1 MNTKFLLPLLALPL
15 LAACAP
21 EVETTIYLADVQAA
35 LDSGKSVAVP
45 ATLRIPQSGKED
57 CEKGLPDLVAKLK
70 AFAPVKTEGK
80 CVDGKDSTLAE
91 IGTEL
96 QIVAGDATY
105 DPVNLFVLEVAT
117 TDEGRSD
124 LTFHMLKPI
133 EDVVKGLA
141 AEGTPQT
148 DFDPSKFIIHVNND
162 GAGSVELVG
171 NHVFIDDKPAFADS
185 GEATTVDRRGE
196 VTIKF
201 SDVASSFVEQGNSY
215 WFVTVGPAS

>member
-1 MNTKFLLPLLALPL
+1 MNFKFLLPLLALPL

-21 EVETTIYLADVQAA
+21 EVETTIYLADVQTA
-35 LDSGKSVAVP
+35 LDSGKAVAVP

-70 AFAPVKTEGK
+70 AFAPVKNDGK
-80 CVDGKDSTLAE
+80 CIDGKDSTMAE

-96 QIVAGDATY
+96 QIVAADATY
-105 DPVNLFVLEVAT
+105 DPVNLFALEVAT

-133 EDVVKGLA
+133 EDVIKALA
-141 AEGTPQT
+141 AEGAMQAE
-148 DFDPSKFIIHVNND
+148 FDPSKFIIHINND
-162 GAGSVELVG
+162 GAGPVELVG
-171 NHVFIDDKPAFADS
+171 NHVFIDDRPAFADS
-185 GEATTVDRRGE
+185 GDAITVDRRGD

-201 SDVASSFVEQGNSY
+201 SDVASSFVEEGNSY